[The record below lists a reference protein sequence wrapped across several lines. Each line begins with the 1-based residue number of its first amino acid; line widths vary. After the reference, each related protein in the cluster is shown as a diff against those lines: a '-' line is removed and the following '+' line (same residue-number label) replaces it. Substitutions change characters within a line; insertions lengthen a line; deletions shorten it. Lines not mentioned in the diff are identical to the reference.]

1 LGGCLRTVEADAFH
15 PLILRLY
22 LNFSFANFVTAC
34 AIGTLQRL
42 CDWRLSIAP
51 ARSALR
57 RFLHSM
63 PRGSMCGRSG
73 DAAGEAS
80 FPFSACGRVACMCV
94 AIASSRHGCPASA
107 ISLVPARSSLDRGMS
122 CLMASVALADFG
134 RSNGS
139 LACPRSPRSV
149 GRDLDL
155 VLSRVSGELSREHV
169 AGLARDTHL
178 WFLFEARR
186 TYG

>member
-122 CLMASVALADFG
+122 LFDGERCPCGFRTLKRFVGLPALASVG
-134 RSNGS
+134 WPGPGS
-139 LACPRSPRSV
+139 CAFSREWRTFAGARRWSGSRYAP
-149 GRDLDL
+149 L
-155 VLSRVSGELSREHV
+155 VLI
-169 AGLARDTHL
+169 
-178 WFLFEARR
+178 
-186 TYG
+186 